1 MANTANHRE
10 SLSYDLVRED
20 RPRVLVVVSLFHL
33 LPAAMAEEAVPLE
46 AVEVDPKKLIS
57 KNGVIGYEKAE
68 GFQAMTNFDV
78 AITGFVA
85 ESSGAVIGYLAEVR
99 LDIVDDD
106 AENTSR

>member
-20 RPRVLVVVSLFHL
+20 RPRVLVVVSLLHL

-78 AITGFVA
+78 RGHHWLC
-85 ESSGAVIGYLAEVR
+85 SAVVR
-99 LDIVDDD
+99 GSYRLLGRSP
-106 AENTSR
+106 SRYT